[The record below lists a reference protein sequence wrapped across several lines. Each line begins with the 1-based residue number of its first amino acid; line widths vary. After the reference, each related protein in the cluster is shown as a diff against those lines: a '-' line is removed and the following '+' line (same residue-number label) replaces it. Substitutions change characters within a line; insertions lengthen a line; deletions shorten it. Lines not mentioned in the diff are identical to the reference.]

1 MDEKGSEGNG
11 SKNKK
16 DYTHVWSAISE
27 VKRWAVYLARS
38 EGGTVLVSI
47 VNDKRENVAL
57 YALGSNENLAI
68 AATAELKLKTFINVH
83 NKQERRKQR
92 LIKWK
97 ERAFDGQF

>member
-1 MDEKGSEGNG
+1 M
-11 SKNKK
+11 
-16 DYTHVWSAISE
+16 
-27 VKRWAVYLARS
+27 
-38 EGGTVLVSI
+38 LVSI